1 MTELAPL
8 KGIKMPF
15 LGTIIN
21 VFAIIIASVLGA
33 LLKRGL
39 PEKVNRAIFAGI
51 SISIVFLGISG
62 ALEDT
67 PAVPEDFIFS
77 AGLTKFII
85 IIVSMVVGSAVGEI
99 IDIDKWVHR
108 LGAALEKKLVKNY
121 SHEYASSNFAKGFI
135 TSTLTA
141 CVGAMSVN
149 GAILDAVGQPD
160 LLIAKSV
167 IDAISCF
174 VFASTLGIGCA
185 FSAASVAVYQG
196 GITLVSLLFSAF
208 IPAATLSYLSAI
220 GSLILVLI
228 GTNFLGATNV
238 KTANMT
244 PALLMP
250 FILVPFFN
258 LIF

>member
-1 MTELAPL
+1 
-8 KGIKMPF
+8 MPF
-15 LGTIIN
+15 LGTIVN
-21 VFAIIIASVLGA
+21 FFAILISSLLGA
-33 LLKRGL
+33 LIKKGI
-39 PEKVNRAIFAGI
+39 PERINRAIFSAI
-51 SISIVFLGISG
+51 SICIVFLGISS

-67 PAVPEDFIFS
+67 PAVPDDFLFS

-85 IIVSMVVGSAVGEI
+85 VILSMVIGTAVGEM
-99 IDIDKWVHR
+99 IDIDKWVCK
-108 LGAALEKKLVKNY
+108 LGSYLERKLVKNNN
-121 SHEYASSNFAKGFI
+121 SEYTGSNFAKGFV
-135 TSTLTA
+135 TVTLTT
-141 CVGAMSVN
+141 CVGAMAVN

-160 LLIAKSV
+160 LLIAKCV

-185 FSAASVAVYQG
+185 FGAFSVVLYQG
-196 GITLVSLLFSAF
+196 GITLISLIFSAYM
-208 IPAATLSYLSAI
+208 PADVLSYLSAV

-250 FILVPFFN
+250 FIIVPIITLFY
-258 LIF
+258 